1 MRVGTKQRKR
11 RESNPQG
18 SSLARFRAGCRHPSA
33 CPSGIHQAP
42 GEGLEPPRRGR
53 LINSEVR
60 LPFRHPGKGKLC
72 TYEERVD
79 RRRAGHCFCSTF
91 SSLLSPAQFFAAL
104 AEKIGVAGLEPAV
117 SCSRSRRIS
126 HLSHTPRKCPAGVE
140 PARSPWQGERLPLH
154 HGHCDRRRIVKETQ
168 STGWGSNP
176 RHRLT
181 RAVSCL
187 LDHQCM
193 PRVGP
198 EGLEPSPAWLRAR
211 CAAANTLAP
220 TIAKPTVGPGGVEPP
235 SSGYQPSALP
245 LSYRP

>member
-1 MRVGTKQRKR
+1 MPDRSARGTRCAGTKQRKR

-60 LPFRHPGKGKLC
+60 LPFRHPGNGKLC
-72 TYEERVD
+72 TYEEIVD

-126 HLSHTPRKCPAGVE
+126 HLSHTPRKCPARVE
-140 PARSPWQGERLPLH
+140 LARSPWQGDRLPLH
-154 HGHCDRRRIVKETQ
+154 HGHERTDAELSKR
-168 STGWGSNP
+168 P
-176 RHRLT
+176 R
-181 RAVSCL
+181 A
-187 LDHQCM
+187 
-193 PRVGP
+193 
-198 EGLEPSPAWLRAR
+198 
-211 CAAANTLAP
+211 
-220 TIAKPTVGPGGVEPP
+220 PGGGRTHVT
-235 SSGYQPSALP
+235 ALRERC
-245 LSYRP
+245 LAC

>member
-1 MRVGTKQRKR
+1 MGQKT
-11 RESNPQG
+11 G
-18 SSLARFRAGCRHPSA
+18 SS
-33 CPSGIHQAP
+33 
-42 GEGLEPPRRGR
+42 PPRATAV
-53 LINSEVR
+53 S
-60 LPFRHPGKGKLC
+60 
-72 TYEERVD
+72 
-79 RRRAGHCFCSTF
+79 A
-91 SSLLSPAQFFAAL
+91 LLSPALLLYFCRPAA
-104 AEKIGVAGLEPAV
+104 KIGVAGLEPAV

-193 PRVGP
+193 HRVGP

-211 CAAANTLAP
+211 CAAANTLSRRS
-220 TIAKPTVGPGGVEPP
+220 PTVGPGGIEPP